1 MFFYIYLH
9 ILVSTLNLSYPR
21 TLKSTITMIKEI
33 TAHELNTEQ
42 FIKEKVG
49 LIRSVVGDGIA
60 INALSGGVDSSTVTM
75 LGHRA
80 LGSKLKTVFI
90 ENGLMREGEPERV
103 AGLFKKL
110 GVHVEIVD
118 AREEFIGALK
128 GITDPEEKRET
139 ITQVFYKKV
148 FGKIVRDSGAKFL
161 LQGTILTDVDE
172 TVAGIK
178 RQHNVFE
185 QLGIDP
191 QEAFGY
197 RIIEPLIQ
205 LRKDGVRKVGKV
217 LGLPA
222 SQFERIPFPGPALAA
237 RIIGEVT
244 SERLQTVR
252 KATAVV
258 EELLKNTDAFQYMA
272 ILHADRVT
280 GMKDNKREF
289 GQQIEV
295 RCWDSVDARTATPTR
310 LSFEILEELA
320 QEIIRQVPEVVSVT
334 YNIAP
339 KPPSTIESV

>member
-1 MFFYIYLH
+1 MA
-9 ILVSTLNLSYPR
+9 
-21 TLKSTITMIKEI
+21 KEI
-33 TAHELNTEQ
+33 KALELNTEQ
-42 FIKEKVG
+42 FIQEKVD
-49 LIRSVVGDGIA
+49 LIRSMVGNGIA

-75 LGHRA
+75 LGHKA
-80 LGSKLKTVFI
+80 LGNKLKTVFI
-90 ENGLMREGEPERV
+90 ENGLMREGEPEKV
-103 AGLFKKL
+103 VELFRKL
-110 GVHVEIVD
+110 GVKVNIID
-118 AREEFIGALK
+118 ARDEFIGALK
-128 GITDPEEKRET
+128 GITDPEEKREA
-139 ITQVFYKKV
+139 ITQTFYKKV

-205 LRKDGVRKVGKV
+205 LRKDGVRKVGRA
-217 LGLPA
+217 LGLPV

-244 SERLQTVR
+244 HERLQTVR

-258 EELLKNTDAFQYMA
+258 ENILKNSDAFQYMA
-272 ILHADRVT
+272 ILHEDRVT
-280 GMKDNKREF
+280 GIRDGLREF

-310 LSFEILEELA
+310 LSFEILEKLA
-320 QEIIRQVPEVVSVT
+320 QEIIAYVPGVVSVT